1 MSMIRTHIASE
12 PDVLHQ
18 LMSSLFNTLL
28 LTPHANHWAITR
40 PILSLMLASEAS
52 FAGEL
57 SHHTVQYLTT
67 PHHPTLHNTSL
78 HRISPHHIDHT
89 TLHHITMHY
98 TALHLILNNVSNA
111 ELNFLNVSLKV
122 TFKFERRKTILIL
135 SYHLMRIHFTVLMKF
150 LYFIH
155 SFNPSTSLY
164 NVSNFFTIS
173 RLSVGAGAHPNSG
186 KPRKAHRGIHQAD
199 SRHSAVR

>member
-57 SHHTVQYLTT
+57 SHHTAQYLTI
-67 PHHPTLHNTSL
+67 PHHTTLHNTAL
-78 HRISPHHIDHT
+78 YRISPHHTDHT
-89 TLHHITMHY
+89 TLHY
-98 TALHLILNNVSNA
+98 TALHHILNNISNA
-111 ELNFLNVSLKV
+111 ELNVLNVSLKV
-122 TFKFERRKTILIL
+122 TLKFERRKTILIL
-135 SYHLMRIHFTVLMKF
+135 SHHLMRIHFTVLMTF
-150 LYFIH
+150 LYLIH
-155 SFNPSTSLY
+155 SFNTSTSLH